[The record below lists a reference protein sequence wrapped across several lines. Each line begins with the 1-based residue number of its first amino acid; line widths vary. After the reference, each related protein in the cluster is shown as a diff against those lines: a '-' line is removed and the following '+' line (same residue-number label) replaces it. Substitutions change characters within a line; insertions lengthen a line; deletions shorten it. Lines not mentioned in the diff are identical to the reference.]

1 MTPRLAGLRA
11 DDVVASHR
19 AADGA
24 APSIEPGRTYAHGTT
39 MGAVAAVSCVWS
51 TLTPHS
57 ECRSNGLAR
66 CHFTRAIGK
75 TSQQAPMILYAK
87 FYAAALLR
95 ERVGAEVKA
104 RCRFF
109 FAIE

>member
-11 DDVVASHR
+11 DDAVASHR

-24 APSIEPGRTYAHGTT
+24 GPSIEPGRTYAHGTT

-51 TLTPHS
+51 TD
-57 ECRSNGLAR
+57 
-66 CHFTRAIGK
+66 HFYPRDRQNEPW
-75 TSQQAPMILYAK
+75 QQAPRILYAK
-87 FYAAALLR
+87 FYADALLR

>member
-1 MTPRLAGLRA
+1 M
-11 DDVVASHR
+11 ASPD
-19 AADGA
+19 A
-24 APSIEPGRTYAHGTT
+24 I
-39 MGAVAAVSCVWS
+39 
-51 TLTPHS
+51 
-57 ECRSNGLAR
+57 
-66 CHFTRAIGK
+66 FTRAIGK
-75 TSQQAPMILYAK
+75 TSQQAPRILYAK